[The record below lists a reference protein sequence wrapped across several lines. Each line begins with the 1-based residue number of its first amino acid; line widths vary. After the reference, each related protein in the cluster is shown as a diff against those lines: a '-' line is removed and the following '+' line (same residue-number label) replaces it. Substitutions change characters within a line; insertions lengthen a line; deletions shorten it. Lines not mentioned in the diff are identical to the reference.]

1 MATAKPSRSTKSGG
15 QAAKAAADQRQRERL
30 GRMQSDLA
38 NAKASQRRVEKMAA
52 NLVKK
57 QLMAQERALAAA
69 LAEQRIKEMGG
80 AGEGVGSPEQRAQAS
95 AGQRKAQQMRQTSK
109 AVAAT
114 PKAPKGK
121 QPRGRG

>member
-1 MATAKPSRSTKSGG
+1 
-15 QAAKAAADQRQRERL
+15 
-30 GRMQSDLA
+30 
-38 NAKASQRRVEKMAA
+38 
-52 NLVKK
+52 
-57 QLMAQERALAAA
+57 
-69 LAEQRIKEMGG
+69 MGG
-80 AGEGVGSPEQRAQAS
+80 AGEGVGTPGQRAQAS